1 MKTYRNLAA
10 AAAAAAVAVGLGA
23 CATASN
29 GGGGSSTSKNLTA
42 TYMQSGTYDK
52 AAEALTGPFATKTGV
67 KVDVK
72 AFPYAA
78 LEQNNTNAVISGN
91 CDYNVISGSYYLA
104 DIYSHFQNL
113 DSLAAKSN
121 YASQLIPGLW
131 AHSEF
136 YNGHH
141 IGLPYGPDAYGLMYR
156 TDLFKQA
163 GLSLPTTWPALLS
176 DLSVLKQ
183 KFGSQGIA
191 PFAFAAGESE
201 QLPALFFATYDGYF
215 INSSG
220 HYALDTAKA
229 VAALQ
234 FAQKLLTF
242 APANATGQSID
253 AANEQFTS
261 GKAAVLYG
269 WPSFIRQQADAS
281 NSPVAGKWAVMTDP
295 RPGLTWLS
303 LWQLYMTSCTPNVQA
318 AWKWMTTYSSPSTD
332 ATMFTKY
339 GVNPAFKAT
348 YANPQL
354 AKQNANYFP
363 GEQANLA
370 VAENPPLSGQ
380 AQDFLASSIGNMI
393 TGKASPQQ
401 VVNTVNANWATLSV
415 PSSLLKEGR
424 QDGLAQR

>member
-10 AAAAAAVAVGLGA
+10 TAAAVAAALGLGA
-23 CATASN
+23 CATGS
-29 GGGGSSTSKNLTA
+29 GGASTSSKDVTA

-52 AAEALTGPFATKTGV
+52 AAEALTGSFGKATGV
-67 KVDVK
+67 KVTVK

-78 LEQNNTNAVISGN
+78 LQQNNTNSVISGS
-91 CDYNVISGSYYLA
+91 CDYNVVSGSYYLA
-104 DIYSHFQNL
+104 DIYGHFQSL
-113 DSLAAKSN
+113 DALAAKSG

-131 AHSEF
+131 QHSEF
-136 YNGHH
+136 YNGQH

-163 GLSLPTTWPALLS
+163 GLSLPKTWPALMS

-191 PFAFAAGESE
+191 PFAFAAGEPE
-201 QLPALFFATYDGYF
+201 QLPGLFFATYGGYF

-234 FAQKLLTF
+234 FAQKLLTY
-242 APANATGQSID
+242 APPNAAGQSID
-253 AANEQFTS
+253 AANQQFTS

-281 NSPVAGKWAVMTDP
+281 KSPVAGKWAVMPDP
-295 RPGLTWLS
+295 RPGLVWLS
-303 LWQLYMTSCTPNVQA
+303 LWQMYMTSCTQNVQD

-332 ATMFTKY
+332 ETMFTKY

-354 AKQNANYFP
+354 AQQNANYFP
-363 GEQANLA
+363 AEQANLA
-370 VAENPPLSGQ
+370 VAENPPLTGQ

-393 TGKASPQQ
+393 TGKTSPQQ
-401 VVNTVNANWATLSV
+401 VVNAVNTNWATLSV

>member
-1 MKTYRNLAA
+1 MHRKTLVVTATVAA
-10 AAAAAAVAVGLGA
+10 AAIGLGA
-23 CATASN
+23 CGSGSGSGS
-29 GGGGSSTSKNLTA
+29 GGTGSQSITA

-52 AAEALTGPFATKTGV
+52 AAEALTGPFQTKTGV

-72 AFPYAA
+72 AYPYAA
-78 LEQNNTNAVISGN
+78 LEQNNTNAVISGS

-104 DIYSHFQNL
+104 DIYGNFRSL

-136 YNGHH
+136 YNGQH

-156 TDLFKQA
+156 TDLFKEA
-163 GLSLPTTWPALLS
+163 GLSLPTTWPEFLS
-176 DLSVLKQ
+176 DLTVLQK

-201 QLPALFFATYDGYF
+201 QLPALFFASYGGYF

-234 FAQKLLTF
+234 LAQKLLTF
-242 APANATGQSID
+242 APKDATGQSID

-281 NSPVAGKWAVMTDP
+281 NSPVAGKWAVMPDP
-295 RPGLTWLS
+295 RPGLIWLS
-303 LWQLYMTSCTPNVQA
+303 LWQLYMTKCTPDVQA
-318 AWKWMTTYSSPSTD
+318 AWKWMTTYSSPATD
-332 ATMFTKY
+332 QTLFTKY
-339 GVNPAFKAT
+339 GVNPSFEQT
-348 YANPQL
+348 YDNPTL

-363 GEQANLA
+363 AEKANLA
-370 VAENPPLSGQ
+370 LAENPPLSGQ
-380 AQDFLASSIGNMI
+380 AQDFLASTIGNMI
-393 TGKASPQQ
+393 TGKTTPQQ
-401 VVNTVNANWATLSV
+401 VVSAVNNQWATLTV
-415 PSSLLKEGR
+415 PASLLKEGR
-424 QDGLAQR
+424 QDGLAQQ

>member
-10 AAAAAAVAVGLGA
+10 AAAAAAALGLAA
-23 CATASN
+23 CATGPGGNSAS
-29 GGGGSSTSKNLTA
+29 SKSVTA

-52 AAEALTGPFATKTGV
+52 AAEALTGSFGKTTGINV
-67 KVDVK
+67 TIK
-72 AFPYAA
+72 AYPYAA
-78 LEQNNTNAVISGN
+78 LQQNNTNAVISGS
-91 CDYNVISGSYYLA
+91 CDYNVVSGSYYLA
-104 DIYSHFQNL
+104 DIYGHFRSL
-113 DSLAAKSN
+113 DSLAAKSG

-131 AHSEF
+131 QHSEF
-136 YNGHH
+136 YNGQH

-163 GLSLPTTWPALLS
+163 GLSLPKTWPALIS

-183 KFGSQGIA
+183 KFGSKGIA

-201 QLPALFFATYDGYF
+201 QLPALFFAAYGGYF

-220 HYALDTAKA
+220 HYALDTTQA

-234 FAQKLLTF
+234 FAQKLLTY

-253 AANEQFTS
+253 AANQQFTS

-281 NSPVAGKWAVMTDP
+281 GSPVAGKWAVMPDP
-295 RPGLTWLS
+295 RPGLVWLS
-303 LWQLYMTSCTPNVQA
+303 LWQMYMTSCTQNVQA
-318 AWKWMTTYSSPSTD
+318 TWKWMTTYSSPATD
-332 ATMFTKY
+332 EMMFTKY

-363 GEQANLA
+363 AEQANLA
-370 VAENPPLSGQ
+370 IAENPPLTGQ
-380 AQDFLASSIGNMI
+380 AQDFLASSIGNML
-393 TGKASPQQ
+393 TGGTSPQQ
-401 VVNTVNANWATLSV
+401 VIQEVNADWASLSV
-415 PSSLLKEGR
+415 PSSLLKEGS
-424 QDGLAQR
+424 QDGLVQR